1 MLDGLL
7 VVTFAV
13 SSRQSSMAD
22 VKMRWAA
29 TTDRNLIRP
38 LSKVQPVVAVGP
50 VVRHLNRTGVELAT
64 QSVDER
70 LNRGYTLS
78 R

>member
-29 TTDRNLIRP
+29 TTNRNLIRP

-50 VVRHLNRTGVELAT
+50 VVGAPKPDWGRACDPIG
-64 QSVDER
+64 
-70 LNRGYTLS
+70 
-78 R
+78 